1 MARMNGKMKETNM
14 ADKRFHEEVME
25 QVEQGLKEQGL
36 LQELR
41 RLPADEKERIRKALD
56 SIFASVLGG
65 YGALRDAR
73 EAEKEA
79 IRKGEPLAKA
89 DFTVSLSQAPNL
101 PFFPFVIPVLARM
114 HPQDFPLLSL
124 IPRLVAPQGDKA
136 IWKAA
141 VNVWERTGFEG
152 QPPSVALG
160 EAPASPDAQRTEYVE
175 FTSPFR
181 ALQVWKKVT
190 FMAQAAARTF
200 ADLLLVESVNA
211 IIALHA
217 GEENLVVNGSDANP
231 GEFNGL
237 MRYVRDG
244 ITVGATTYGGVREVL
259 NADGASTLNTL
270 SIEKVMD
277 VAQRIYLRGSA
288 YPKLLVVHPRVVPT
302 LARLWQQRVQ
312 PVVGPGVPLTN
323 EAVVAGA
330 FHWPMVL
337 PGIGQIMVV
346 TCRWMPEYDIT
357 VGGNT
362 VRVTDILLLDH
373 DEELPR
379 LIHGYTERGNA
390 IEMWDLQPTQ
400 VGWFAPITLTY
411 RIAAYKF
418 TTLVV
423 RAPILQ
429 GAIVGVPLVAA

>member
-1 MARMNGKMKETNM
+1 M
-14 ADKRFHEEVME
+14 ADKRFADEVRE
-25 QVEQGLKEQGL
+25 QVEAGLKEHGL
-36 LQELR
+36 LSELR

-65 YGALRDAR
+65 YGAVRDAR

-79 IRKGEPLAKA
+79 LAKGREPLAKA

-141 VNVWERTGFEG
+141 VNVWERTDFEG
-152 QPPSVALG
+152 SPPDVALG
-160 EAPASPDAQRTEYVE
+160 EAPAAPDAQKTDYVE
-175 FTSPFR
+175 FTSPFK

-217 GEENLVVNGSDANP
+217 GEENLVVNGDSATDPDA
-231 GEFNGL
+231 FNGL
-237 MRYVRDG
+237 MKYVRDG
-244 ITVGATTYGGVREVL
+244 ITVGTTTYGGVVETL
-259 NADGASTLNTL
+259 NANGAASLTTLT
-270 SIEKVMD
+270 IEHVQD
-277 VAQRIYLRGSA
+277 VAQRIYMRGSA

-330 FHWPMVL
+330 YHWPMVL

-346 TCRWMPEYDIT
+346 TCRWMPEYTIT
-357 VGGNT
+357 VGGSS

-379 LIHGYTERGNA
+379 LMHGYTERGNA

-423 RAPILQ
+423 RAPVLQ
-429 GAIVGVPLVAA
+429 GCIKGVPLVATA